1 MAELV
6 LGGVTVKL
14 RDFSVQPPEQGG
26 GDWAKR
32 NWSATVVLENDAE
45 ASALRTAIQAS
56 TPRKYERAINGGL
69 RNGPLVNCSGDRLGA
84 TISCGI
90 EVGEQPLEI
99 TGYVRST
106 YHHTLS
112 LTLREA

>member
-6 LGGVTVKL
+6 LGGVTAKIRSFRVL
-14 RDFSVQPPEQGG
+14 PSEQGG
-26 GDWAKR
+26 GDWSKR
-32 NWSATVVLENDAE
+32 NWVAELLLESDAE
-45 ASALRTAIQAS
+45 ANTLRTAIQAS
-56 TPRKYERAINGGL
+56 TPRKYERAINGDL

-99 TGYVRST
+99 TGYVRSAF
-106 YHHTLS
+106 HHTLT